1 MEKIHNLKHS
11 KETLYYS
18 LARMVERA
26 SYYGFRALVVLYMVG
41 ETLKMERTEAL
52 SIYGWFTASLIFS
65 QIVGALFGDLLIGN
79 KKSIIIGGIIQ
90 ALGAFILCLPSTT
103 GLYLGLFLV
112 VLGSGFFTPNIIS
125 NFGKTYLNKTKLLD
139 SGFTIFYLAINLG
152 SFLGILLIG
161 YLGEKYGYNIG
172 FVISGI
178 LMLISIIPIFLTK
191 EKKLDEI
198 EKNEFPISKRIL
210 NILIAFIVVGL
221 FWGLYEISSIR
232 TFDLQLQL
240 SEISTLGI
248 PNHLWQSINSIFI
261 LPISIIAIIL
271 WTYFYSSQ
279 FFKLMLGLIF
289 GGISFGILFLIPE
302 VPNEQHTITYLIS
315 LLFLAISEI
324 HIAPIIHSILTKY
337 SNPKYLAI
345 LISLA
350 FLPTR
355 LISLVFG
362 LFNDKLYDNPM
373 LGLKIG
379 IVGMTIIGIG
389 LIGCIIIDKKT
400 TYNNGYK

>member
-1 MEKIHNLKHS
+1 ML
-11 KETLYYS
+11 
-18 LARMVERA
+18 ERA

-52 SIYGWFTASLIFS
+52 SIYGWFSASIVFS
-65 QIVGALFGDLLIGN
+65 QIIGGLFGDLLIGN
-79 KKSIIIGGIIQ
+79 KKAIIIGGIIQ
-90 ALGAFILCLPSTT
+90 AIGAFSLCIPSTT

-152 SFLGILLIG
+152 SYLGISLIG
-161 YLGEKYGYNIG
+161 YSGEKFGYNIG
-172 FVISGI
+172 FIISGI
-178 LMLISIIPIFLTK
+178 LMLLSIVPIIISK
-191 EKKLDEI
+191 EINFEGL
-198 EKNEFPISKRIL
+198 EKSESSISKRIL
-210 NILIAFIVVGL
+210 NILIAFIVVGV
-221 FWGLYEISSIR
+221 FWGIYEISDIR
-232 TFDLQLQL
+232 IFDLQMQF
-240 SEISTLGI
+240 SEISAWNI
-248 PNHLWQSINSIFI
+248 SKSLWQSINSIFI
-261 LPISIIAIIL
+261 LPISIVAIIL

-279 FFKLMLGLIF
+279 FFKLMLGFIF
-289 GGISFGILFLIPE
+289 GVLSFGILFLIPE
-302 VPNEQHTITYLIS
+302 VLTEQHTITYLIS
-315 LLFLAISEI
+315 LLFLGISEI

-355 LISLVFG
+355 LISLIFG

-389 LIGCIIIDKKT
+389 LIGYVVWNKN
-400 TYNNGYK
+400 YLQQRV